1 MSGVITGC
9 VREWQPWQQPRE
21 KFLKMGPHNVSIE
34 ELLAILLRT
43 GRRGTSVLE
52 LAKEVLNTVQHGA
65 YGLNEITVEGLQ
77 TIKGIGCDKAV
88 TVCAAIELGR
98 RLGQLKVKQTY
109 EDFSNPKAVAMY
121 VMERLRYEKE
131 EHVCAAFLNCKNKL
145 ITLATI
151 SIGGLTGSLAEQRT
165 VFRQALQ
172 ANAASLILIHN
183 HPSGEATPSADD
195 VAITKV
201 FIEAGLVMGIPV
213 LDHIIIGDGIYTS
226 LCEKELL

>member
-1 MSGVITGC
+1 MRAMTTGC

-21 KFLKMGPHNVSIE
+21 KFFQLGPHNVSTE

-43 GRRGTSVLE
+43 GRPGASVLE
-52 LAKEVLNTVQHGA
+52 LAKEVLHTVQHGA
-65 YGLNEITVEGLQ
+65 YGLNEITVQGLQ
-77 TIKGIGCDKAV
+77 TIKGIGRDKAV

-98 RLGQLKVKQTY
+98 RLGQLKVKQRY
-109 EDFSNPKAVAMY
+109 EDFSNPKAVASY

-145 ITLATI
+145 ITIDTM

-183 HPSGEATPSADD
+183 HPSGDATPSEDD
-195 VAITKV
+195 VTITKV
-201 FIEAGLVMGIPV
+201 FIKAGLVMGIPV

-226 LCEKELL
+226 LCEKGLL

>member
-77 TIKGIGCDKAV
+77 TIKGIGRDKAV

>member
-21 KFLKMGPHNVSIE
+21 KFLKMGPHNVSTE

-52 LAKEVLNTVQHGA
+52 LAKEVLDTVQHGA

-77 TIKGIGCDKAV
+77 TIKGIGRDKAV

-98 RLGQLKVKQTY
+98 RLGQLKVKQMY

-226 LCEKELL
+226 LCEKGLL

>member
-1 MSGVITGC
+1 MTTGC

-21 KFLKMGPHNVSIE
+21 KFFQLGPNNVSTE

-43 GRRGTSVLE
+43 GRPGASVLE
-52 LAKEVLNTVQHGA
+52 LAKEVLHTVQHGA
-65 YGLNEITVEGLQ
+65 YGLNEITVQGLQ
-77 TIKGIGCDKAV
+77 TIKGIGRDKAV

-98 RLGQLKVKQTY
+98 RLGQLKVKQRY
-109 EDFSNPKAVAMY
+109 EDFSNPKAVASY

-145 ITLATI
+145 ITIDTM

-183 HPSGEATPSADD
+183 HPSGDATPSEDD
-195 VAITKV
+195 VTITKV
-201 FIEAGLVMGIPV
+201 FIKAGLVMGIPV

-226 LCEKELL
+226 LCEKGLL